1 MQEEQREQMD
11 TEDGHEGDQG
21 FRCKRDGEDKC
32 KKDAGDGHKE
42 EKLSTHNEIK
52 GMEATG
58 VGEDGCLGDG
68 GNGCRR
74 HRCKALTCRHA
85 AAVWVEEHFRLQ
97 GKQSRV
103 RGTAGTHGARHCGL
117 GRTLPG
123 QQLSLCFH
131 DGMEQISN

>member
-1 MQEEQREQMD
+1 MPR
-11 TEDGHEGDQG
+11 GIEGSG
-21 FRCKRDGEDKC
+21 ARGGLCK
-32 KKDAGDGHKE
+32 
-42 EKLSTHNEIK
+42 
-52 GMEATG
+52 
-58 VGEDGCLGDG
+58 GDG